1 MFKELHHPAIGAD
14 TPECYIRAMLAE
26 VLGSEEFVKAQRMRH
41 LLEFIVEARLAD
53 REHELSQ
60 YALGIAAFGRDQATY
75 HAGEDPIVRVQ
86 MGRLRERL
94 RQYYAGAGRGAALMF
109 VIPLGKYM
117 PEIEALAKLPGLCA
131 QRRMLTLTPLVC
143 MSERAPD
150 ISFAQGLNEQLTYQM
165 FSVLGDRF
173 VAQRAQG
180 AAPSHAIEGSIR
192 RDEERT
198 RVLVRAIEIGGGAI
212 AWAGQFDAEAGQAI
226 RLQEQLAESIC
237 AGVMHHMTHAERAGN

>member
-1 MFKELHHPAIGAD
+1 
-14 TPECYIRAMLAE
+14 MLAE
-26 VLGSEEFVKAQRMRH
+26 VLASEEFVKAQRMRH
-41 LLEFIVEARLAD
+41 LLQFIVEARLAD

-60 YALGIAAFGRDQATY
+60 YALGIAAFGRDEATY

-94 RQYYAGAGRGAALMF
+94 RTYYAGAGRGGQYRF
-109 VIPLGKYM
+109 VIPLGKYL
-117 PEIEALAKLPGLCA
+117 PEIEALAGPAGLCA
-131 QRRMLTLTPLVC
+131 QRRRLTLTPLVC

-150 ISFAQGLNEQLTYQM
+150 ISFAQGLNEQLTHQM
-165 FSVLGDRF
+165 YSVLGDRF
-173 VAQRAQG
+173 VAQCAQG

-198 RVLVRAIEIGGGAI
+198 RVLIRAIEIGAGAI
-212 AWAGQFDAEAGQAI
+212 AWSGQFDAEAGQAI

-237 AGVMHHMTHAERAGN
+237 ASVMHHVTRAERSGNSGW

>member
-1 MFKELHHPAIGAD
+1 MFKDLPHPAGGAD
-14 TPECYIRAMLAE
+14 SQELYIRAMLAE
-26 VLGSEEFVKAQRMRH
+26 VLGSEEFGRAQRMRH
-41 LLEFIVEARLAD
+41 LLEFIVEARLAG
-53 REHELSQ
+53 REHELGQ

-94 RQYYAGAGRGAALMF
+94 RRYYAGAGKNAAFMF

-117 PEIEALAKLPGLCA
+117 PEIEALGALPGRCA

-143 MSERAPD
+143 ISERAPD
-150 ISFAQGLNEQLTYQM
+150 ISFAQGLNEQLTHQM
-165 FSVLGDRF
+165 FSVLGDSF
-173 VAQRAQG
+173 VACRVHG
-180 AAPSHAIEGSIR
+180 AVTSHAIEGSIR

-198 RVLVRAIEIGGGAI
+198 RVLIRAIEIGAGAI
-212 AWAGQFDAEAGQAI
+212 AWAGQFDAEGGQPI

-237 AGVMHHMTHAERAGN
+237 ASVMHHVTYAA